1 MLMVNTTTNEIRN
14 ITTPFGST
22 QGGGVVYLPSPNMG
36 SLVYIGG
43 EVVKLGTSAGTPRN
57 MTSVWVFDIASETW
71 FEQEV
76 SGDASAR
83 LEFCTVAAPDG
94 KGGWH
99 LYVMGGADYDT
110 DEVVS
115 DV

>member
-1 MLMVNTTTNEIRN
+1 MLMLNTTTNEIRN

-22 QGGGVVYLPSPNMG
+22 QNGGVVYIPTPNMG

-43 EVVKLGTSAGTPRN
+43 EVVKSGNSSGTPRN
-57 MTSVWVFDIASETW
+57 MTSVWVFDIGSEAW

-76 SGDASAR
+76 SGDATAR
-83 LEFCTVAAPDG
+83 FEFCTVAASDNN
-94 KGGWH
+94 GGWH

-110 DEVVS
+110 DKVVS